1 MIRAVLS
8 NPSHPEYGVVTI
20 PLPISRAQYDDA
32 VRELEELEIGA
43 VAIPDCHV
51 DEVYGAWPV
60 LNRLEGQV
68 VDLDKLDYLI
78 KRLDSFDTGEAAQ
91 FQAMTEKLN
100 LTCVKDLINLTL
112 RCF

>member
-32 VRELEELEIGA
+32 VRELEEL
-43 VAIPDCHV
+43 
-51 DEVYGAWPV
+51 
-60 LNRLEGQV
+60 
-68 VDLDKLDYLI
+68 DYLI

-91 FQAMTEKLN
+91 FQGMTEKLD
-100 LTCVKDLINLTL
+100 LTSIPEFMYILSGTL
-112 RCF
+112 SLSREKRAFVLFKHICIILSTD

>member
-20 PLPISRAQYDDA
+20 TLPISRAQYDDA

-51 DEVYGAWPV
+51 DEIYGAWPV

-68 VDLDKLDYLI
+68 VDLDELDYLI
-78 KRLDSFDTGEAAQ
+78 KRLDSFDTGEAAFGQ
-91 FQAMTEKLN
+91 IFSDKNILPQRYCLQ
-100 LTCVKDLINLTL
+100 
-112 RCF
+112 